1 MSIDSPA
8 SDTPSDTSI
17 TEILTSDAKVW
28 DGLKLA
34 IAQSSGFARWKQ
46 DRKFEGDASEPSLE
60 ALVHRYLRETLETLA
75 Y

>member
-1 MSIDSPA
+1 MSIS
-8 SDTPSDTSI
+8 TPSPDRPLEAALADGLAT
-17 TEILTSDAKVW
+17 DAPVW

-34 IAQSSGFARWKQ
+34 ISQSSGFERWKQ
-46 DRKFEGDASEPSLE
+46 DCDFDLTSQETSVD